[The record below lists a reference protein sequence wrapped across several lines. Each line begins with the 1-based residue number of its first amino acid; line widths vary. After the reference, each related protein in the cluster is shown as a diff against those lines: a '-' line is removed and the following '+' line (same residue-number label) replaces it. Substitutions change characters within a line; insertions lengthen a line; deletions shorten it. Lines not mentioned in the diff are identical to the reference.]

1 MLGYPTVFLFELRS
15 SEQYLHQWREE
26 LMGEFC
32 RPEDTEMN
40 DFIIFGYQV
49 ACFLDELTKLKKQVI
64 AQFHEYQV
72 GVGLIV

>member
-1 MLGYPTVFLFELRS
+1 
-15 SEQYLHQWREE
+15 
-26 LMGEFC
+26 MGEFC